1 MVDFIGRN
9 GSLALFSNGVDAVV
23 VNTDLNIVVGVGED
37 AVLST
42 VRDWE
47 STDETFSN
55 SVIELAS
62 GAVTTLDINVITASG
77 RAYTIPDGVKA
88 EAKKALEWH
97 KEHHRGGTPVG
108 LNTARTLAKGGQIGI
123 EKIRHVAKYF
133 PRHEVDKKGKGWK
146 PGDDQFPSNGR
157 IAWALWGGDTA
168 WRWAKAI
175 VERENKKSVTAGGYA
190 LPGYSDSAETY
201 KTADAYDSDLNA
213 FKSAHTLDPEHGPEF
228 MARVRM
234 DGSGVDRLYKVDF
247 DGTVAV
253 WDDMGWDTLG
263 HVDGDIWS
271 YDNALDDPYDHCEKD
286 HFVIDP
292 ESAVY
297 ISARLQQD
305 PFGRVSIEEMDPDE
319 ANLFSQAAADED
331 WSLVD
336 YAVAASGALVAYIG
350 SDSGSGAKPTGATK
364 AGDGQYTAAERSNIA
379 KGAPRDATGQFA
391 KTGGRAVVGNDASK
405 GAGTI
410 IGKSASIAGNIL
422 FKPDSTGKTI
432 DIPAKFTTPEDK
444 VAPQAQPV
452 NYGAP
457 LDVSG
462 ILGEPRS
469 PQGQTVQLPGTMEPI
484 TPQDL
489 GQALDNW
496 GAYVQE
502 ARDSFTGKTTDAE
515 VRQYA
520 KETNQR
526 IREVPTVT
534 EGKATSIKDGK
545 FVVESVPAPAVT
557 DDANPDN
564 APAAAAP
571 APNTADNMVKAQSLG
586 KPITFNAPVSGP
598 VATPAA
604 TPNEKLRQAK
614 NAERTATS
622 AKAKATSAAQ
632 EKLRKA
638 KNADRA
644 AEKVAPKPSEK
655 LRNVKNAERSADSA
669 KAKATS
675 SAQERLRNA
684 KNADRKA
691 EKTPVGQ
698 SEKLRNVKNAER
710 SADSAKAKAGADAR
724 EKMRNVK
731 NDERRAEKTPVGQ
744 SEKLRQ
750 VKNAERSADSKK
762 AKTEADARERLR
774 QAKNAD
780 RKAEKTPVG
789 QSEKLRQVKNAER
802 SADSKKVKAEAD
814 ARERLRQAKNSER
827 ATPKPGPDRPERMA
841 PKPDAKSG
849 KYVVKKGDS
858 LWSIADK
865 NKPKG
870 ESTASYWAK
879 VMKANPKGNFKS
891 GNPSLIYSGEK
902 VNLPGYN
909 SPSTPAKPTAPGK
922 PAPKGP
928 NEKLRQVKNAERS
941 ADSAKAKSE
950 ADAREKLR
958 NVKNAERKAEKTPV
972 GQSEKLRQVK
982 NAERSADSAKAKAG
996 ADSRE
1001 KMRNVKNAER
1011 KAEKTPVG
1019 QSEQLRNVKNAE
1031 RSADSAKAKAS
1042 SDARE
1047 KMRNV
1052 KNTERQAEKTPV
1064 GQSEQLRNV
1073 KNAERSAD
1081 TAKTKAAGAAQE
1093 KLRNARN
1100 ADRTETVK
1108 RGKAGARKRK

>member
-23 VNTDLNIVVGVGED
+23 VNTDLNLVVGVGED
-37 AVLST
+37 AALFST
-42 VRDWE
+42 RDWQLTE
-47 STDETFSN
+47 ETFSN
-55 SVIELAS
+55 SVLELVS

-77 RAYTIPDGVKA
+77 RAYTIPDGVKS
-88 EAKKALEWH
+88 EAKKALEWR
-97 KEHHRGGTPVG
+97 KEHKRGGTPVG
-108 LNTARTLAKGGQIGI
+108 VNTARTLAKGGQIGI
-123 EKIRHVAKYF
+123 EKIRHIAKYF

-190 LPGYSDSAETY
+190 LPGYHDSIDNY
-201 KTADAYDSDLNA
+201 KTSKSYDSDLNA
-213 FKSAHTLDPEHGPEF
+213 FKSAHTLDPEYGPEF

-253 WDDMGWDTLG
+253 WDGMGWDNLG
-263 HVDGDIWS
+263 HVDGDIWT

-297 ISARLQQD
+297 ISARMQQD

-319 ANLFSQAAADED
+319 ANLFSQAAAEED
-331 WSLVD
+331 WDLVD
-336 YAVAASGALVAYIG
+336 YAVAASGALVAFIG
-350 SDSGSGAKPTGATK
+350 AETGKGPKPVGATK

-391 KTGGRAVVGNDASK
+391 KTGGRAVVGNDVANGS
-405 GAGTI
+405 GTI
-410 IGKSASIAGNIL
+410 VGRSASVPGNIL
-422 FKPDSTGKTI
+422 FKSDKSGETI

-444 VAPQAQPV
+444 VAPQAPAV
-452 NYGAP
+452 DYGAP

-462 ILGEPRS
+462 ILGEPRA

-489 GQALDNW
+489 GQVLGDW
-496 GAYVQE
+496 DTYVQE
-502 ARDSFTGKTTDAE
+502 ARDSFTGKATDAE

-520 KETNQR
+520 KDTNQKV
-526 IREVPTVT
+526 REVPTVV

-545 FVVESVPAPAVT
+545 FVVESIPDPVIT

-564 APAAAAP
+564 AAATGMIKAQALRKPILFDEPAAP
-571 APNTADNMVKAQSLG
+571 P
-586 KPITFNAPVSGP
+586 
-598 VATPAA
+598 
-604 TPNEKLRQAK
+604 TPNEQLRQAK
-614 NAERTATS
+614 NAERSDAS
-622 AKAKATSAAQ
+622 KKAKASAASQ

-638 KNADRA
+638 KNADR
-644 AEKVAPKPSEK
+644 
-655 LRNVKNAERSADSA
+655 
-669 KAKATS
+669 
-675 SAQERLRNA
+675 Q
-684 KNADRKA
+684 A

-698 SEKLRNVKNAER
+698 SEQLRNVKNAER
-710 SADSAKAKAGADAR
+710 SADSAKAKAGASAR
-724 EKMRNVK
+724 ERLRQAK
-731 NDERRAEKTPVGQ
+731 NADRAAEKTPVGQ

-762 AKTEADARERLR
+762 IKAEADARERLR

-802 SADSKKVKAEAD
+802 SADSKKIKAEAD
-814 ARERLRQAKNSER
+814 ARERLRQAKNAER
-827 ATPKPGPDRPERMA
+827 ATPKPGPDRPERMKPKA
-841 PKPDAKSG
+841 PADKSG

-858 LWSIADK
+858 LWSIAEK

-870 ESTASYWAK
+870 ETTASYWAK
-879 VMKANPKGNFKS
+879 VMKANPKANFKS

-909 SPSTPAKPTAPGK
+909 APEVKKSDSRNAPGSNASPKAKPADSRNAPGSNKNAKADPRNAPGSNASPK
-922 PAPKGP
+922 PAPK
-928 NEKLRQVKNAERS
+928 
-941 ADSAKAKSE
+941 
-950 ADAREKLR
+950 
-958 NVKNAERKAEKTPV
+958 
-972 GQSEKLRQVK
+972 
-982 NAERSADSAKAKAG
+982 
-996 ADSRE
+996 ADSRNAPGSN
-1001 KMRNVKNAER
+1001 KPSAGDSRNAPGSNKEAKKIIGYEPLPGSPNMAKPIYGKADSRNAPGSNKPSSGDSRNAPGSNKSPKKPDTKLKPIGEATPSTKLKPIGNNKVAETAR
-1011 KAEKTPVG
+1011 KGLDNLGNPVG
-1019 QSEQLRNVKNAE
+1019 K
-1031 RSADSAKAKAS
+1031 
-1042 SDARE
+1042 
-1047 KMRNV
+1047 
-1052 KNTERQAEKTPV
+1052 
-1064 GQSEQLRNV
+1064 
-1073 KNAERSAD
+1073 
-1081 TAKTKAAGAAQE
+1081 
-1093 KLRNARN
+1093 
-1100 ADRTETVK
+1100 K
-1108 RGKAGARKRK
+1108 RGKAGARKRLGG